1 MLSFFVFL
9 RHGFMNLLDFMVLA
23 RIVIRV
29 PGVPGVLLRIVEIH
43 P

>member
-9 RHGFMNLLDFMVLA
+9 RHGFMNLLDFLVLA

-29 PGVPGVLLRIVEIH
+29 PGVLLRIVEIH
-43 P
+43 H